1 MIDHAAAAQDALR
14 MLGASGMVGG
24 KPVVMVGDV
33 GDRDATMAALS
44 NAIGATAINVNV
56 ALAPLYIEG
65 AETRFDPAAALA
77 ALTPD
82 MSLLLL
88 DRIQILMLP
97 QLKLNAIDVLTRV
110 ARRRPVCVSWPGR
123 VENGRLRYADHNHP
137 ECLDE
142 DASRALVLDLSI
154 NKGMER

>member
-1 MIDHAAAAQDALR
+1 MID
-14 MLGASGMVGG
+14 SIGMVGG
-24 KPVVMVGDV
+24 KPVVLVGDE
-33 GDRDATMAALS
+33 GDREATMATLS
-44 NAIGATAINVNV
+44 AMVGTAVINASI
-56 ALAPLYIEG
+56 ALARLYIDA
-65 AETRFDPAAALA
+65 AEARIDPAAALA
-77 ALTPD
+77 AVTPD
-82 MSLLLL
+82 TSSLLL

-137 ECLDE
+137 EYLDE